1 MVGPGGTTALWC
13 RWYGT
18 QVRQRLG
25 EPPRVTRAGAGQ
37 EACAGG
43 HGGGGGLPGGRG
55 TIIPITLADT
65 FPGWRASVSWGRF
78 RAHRVGPQEQEGVDR
93 TGGVTAAGGVA
104 GWRDE
109 AALPALTSAPS

>member
-43 HGGGGGLPGGRG
+43 HGGGGGPPG
-55 TIIPITLADT
+55 LA
-65 FPGWRASVSWGRF
+65 AL
-78 RAHRVGPQEQEGVDR
+78 AEKLCLQERIDR
-93 TGGVTAAGGVA
+93 TGGVTAAGPVA
-104 GWRDE
+104 VWHDE
-109 AALPALTSAPS
+109 AVLPAPTAAPS